1 MAVRGGGVTMSEK
14 TRIIVRKDTRDNLLK
29 PLKRGDESYDDVVR
43 KLIAQYDPDPPD
55 IPDPELSA

>member
-1 MAVRGGGVTMSEK
+1 MTMSEK